1 MMNPSQTGTGAIYL
15 IVFVAYIAL
24 VLAFTFISKRL
35 SDPDG
40 FWTENRSVSGLRA
53 GISLSATFMSI
64 SWSVVYGIEVFLQ
77 YGLGGFFV
85 LSLPWIIVLGI
96 FLWLAPRLR
105 NIPVFSQPELITG
118 KFGKTAGKLAAIP
131 ILLVFIIW
139 AGAEMDIAA
148 SLLAGTMGI
157 SQPLLLFIVAFVIAI
172 YMSFSG
178 TNAVIITDVIQYIL
192 VALFFIIILQ
202 AGFSSHPVNPT
213 VMKLDFHRI
222 QPLFIVLTFIAY
234 LPGWLAETDIWI
246 RLQITRNGH
255 EARKAMGIALLNAV
269 LFVFLMPLLVA
280 AFLPAGITSGTKGVA
295 WLLTRVQHPA
305 LVALAAIGLIAASMS
320 TIDTCINVA
329 AMTLS
334 YDLTEKR
341 TLNRNIAAVWI
352 TAGLAFLFGIYSNS
366 LKDAFYLSSGILST
380 TLFLPVLACYLP
392 VGKKTGVMAVLALA
406 PILTIAFYAFE
417 KHGWF
422 AIPGANGISY
432 ILISFCTALL
442 LFFGGTFFD
451 SKRKAHP

>member
-1 MMNPSQTGTGAIYL
+1 MTLPANSSNTTIYL
-15 IVFVAYIAL
+15 VVFIAYTIL
-24 VLAFTFISKRL
+24 VLGFTFISKRL
-35 SDPDG
+35 SDPGG
-40 FWTENRSVSGLRA
+40 FWTENRSVGGIRA

-64 SWSVVYGIEVFLQ
+64 SWSVVYGIEVFLR

-105 NIPVFSQPELITG
+105 DIPVFSQPELITG
-118 KFGKTAGKLAAIP
+118 KFGKKAGNLAAVP

-139 AGAEMDIAA
+139 AGAEMDVAA
-148 SLLAGTMGI
+148 SLLAGTMGM
-157 SQPLLLFIVAFVIAI
+157 SQGMLLFIIALIIAI

-178 TNAVIITDVIQYIL
+178 TNAVIVTDVIQYIL
-192 VALFFIIILQ
+192 VALFFLIILY
-202 AGFSSHPVNPT
+202 AGASSQPANPA
-213 VMKLDFHRI
+213 VFKLDPHRI
-222 QPLFIVLTFIAY
+222 EPLFIVLTFVAY

-246 RLQITRNGH
+246 RLQITRNGR
-255 EARKAMGIALLNAV
+255 EARKAMGISLLNAV
-269 LFVFLMPLLVA
+269 LFVFLMPMLAA
-280 AFLPAGITSGTKGVA
+280 AFLPAGMTNGTKGVA
-295 WLLTRVQHPA
+295 WLLNQLHHPL

-334 YDLTEKR
+334 YDLTRKK

-352 TAGLAFLFGIYSNS
+352 SAGLSFLFGIYSDS

-392 VGKKTGVMAVLALA
+392 IGKKPGVVAVLTLS
-406 PILTIAFYAFE
+406 PILTIAFYLLE
-417 KHGWF
+417 KHHYIT
-422 AIPGANGISY
+422 IPGANGISY
-432 ILISFCTALL
+432 ILISFCGALL
-442 LFFGGTFFD
+442 LFFGGSVFG
-451 SKRKAHP
+451 KKQGVEV